1 MDELID
7 QNRTAGLLA
16 ESTEHLKRLLQDAYQ
31 MGFVDGVNYQYRQ
44 QSNMFQT
51 LAVDY
56 TKQVERYQQELNARL
71 GNPGRGGMSPSDSR
85 RVRAVGGSAPVSGGI
100 GND

>member
-1 MDELID
+1 MDDLID
-7 QNRTAGLLA
+7 PNRTAGLLA

-31 MGFVDGVNYQYRQ
+31 MGFIDGVNYQHRQ
-44 QSNMFQT
+44 QSNLFQT

-71 GNPGRGGMSPSDSR
+71 GNVGQGGISSDPR
-85 RVRAVGGSAPVSGGI
+85 RIRAVGGAAPVPGDLPS
-100 GND
+100 D